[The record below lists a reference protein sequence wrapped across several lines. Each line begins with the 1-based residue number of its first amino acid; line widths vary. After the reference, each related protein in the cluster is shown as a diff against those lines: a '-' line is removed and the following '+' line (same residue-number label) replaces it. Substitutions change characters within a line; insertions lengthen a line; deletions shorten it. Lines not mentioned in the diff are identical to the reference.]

1 MFNNYKTIKKKNCT
15 IITEWDKHIKIK
27 TIKNII
33 IDIKNDEKVLQVARR
48 PQLAS

>member
-1 MFNNYKTIKKKNCT
+1 MFNNYKTIKKNCT
-15 IITEWDKHIKIK
+15 IITEWDKQIKIK